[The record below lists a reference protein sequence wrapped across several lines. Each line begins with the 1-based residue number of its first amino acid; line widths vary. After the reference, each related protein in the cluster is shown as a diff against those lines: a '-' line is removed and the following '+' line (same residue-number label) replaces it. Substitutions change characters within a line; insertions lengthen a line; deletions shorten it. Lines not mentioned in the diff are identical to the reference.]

1 MTPREHKGCHCRVLL
16 GALTP
21 FWRCLLPCQ
30 WQSLVT
36 NEKCRSVGVIC
47 SPIQELNHLLS
58 SDPRL
63 DLSCHVYTEA
73 IFCTQS
79 LAVQPEVCFLPAK
92 FACFPPA
99 IEEEQFHH
107 VVLSE
112 LMLQNLTFSRPE
124 FFWLLFLKAEVI
136 LQVVHPYSD
145 RKENNFTFEV
155 CLRNGMISALILKN
169 GSVSPTGGI
178 LK

>member
-1 MTPREHKGCHCRVLL
+1 MFT
-16 GALTP
+16 A
-21 FWRCLLPCQ
+21 
-30 WQSLVT
+30 
-36 NEKCRSVGVIC
+36 
-47 SPIQELNHLLS
+47 
-58 SDPRL
+58 
-63 DLSCHVYTEA
+63 A

-79 LAVQPEVCFLPAK
+79 LAVQPEVYSFPAK

-99 IEEEQFHH
+99 IEEKQFHH
-107 VVLSE
+107 VVLSD
-112 LMLQNLTFSRPE
+112 LMLQNLTFSRPGV
-124 FFWLLFLKAEVI
+124 FLLSFLKAEVI
-136 LQVVHPYSD
+136 LQVVNPYSD

>member
-1 MTPREHKGCHCRVLL
+1 M
-16 GALTP
+16 
-21 FWRCLLPCQ
+21 
-30 WQSLVT
+30 S
-36 NEKCRSVGVIC
+36 
-47 SPIQELNHLLS
+47 
-58 SDPRL
+58 
-63 DLSCHVYTEA
+63 
-73 IFCTQS
+73 
-79 LAVQPEVCFLPAK
+79 K

-99 IEEEQFHH
+99 IEEKQFCHI
-107 VVLSE
+107 VLSD
-112 LMLQNLTFSRPE
+112 LMLKNLTFSRPG
-124 FFWLLFLKAEVI
+124 FFGLLFLKAEVI